1 MNNQKQN
8 LSVRESSHVGSFG
21 SLMTM
26 IRQQIEA
33 SAFRREDQSQVEEIV
48 RILAEMFVLPADVTV
63 SIGGI
68 KMPAAFVREIYGIL
82 EHDHVELVLRKYRQ
96 QAHAIRCPKS
106 YLRTALYNAAFELES
121 RVTNDVAQD
130 LT

>member
-1 MNNQKQN
+1 MDKQKKD
-8 LSVRESSHVGSFG
+8 LSMRESSHVGSFG

-33 SAFRREDQSQVEEIV
+33 GAFRREDQYQVEEIV

-68 KMPAAFVREIYGIL
+68 KMPVAFVREIYGIL
-82 EHDHVELVLRKYRQ
+82 EHDHVELVLQ
-96 QAHAIRCPKS
+96 QYKKQTHAIRCPKS

-121 RVTNDVAQD
+121 RVTNDVQQD